1 MPETKTYDLI
11 VIGGGPG
18 GYVGAIRAAQLGKKV
33 AIIER
38 DKLGG
43 TCLNWGCIPTK
54 ALLAG
59 AEFYHK
65 LTHEADEFG
74 ISADNIKFD
83 WDKVIARSRKVAG
96 NLNAGVGFLMKKNK
110 IDHYDGHAFIAS
122 AKQGAPKTVN
132 VYDLGDVEP
141 TGDKPDNAP
150 EKFNFKA
157 DPKTVLSAPKIL
169 IATGASPR
177 PMPGSPF
184 DGDRIIDSKEAML
197 LKDRPNKLLVVG
209 SGAIGMEFAYV
220 YHAYGTEVTIV
231 EMLDR
236 IVPIEDPDVSKA
248 MLKAYKKLDIK
259 ILTKNIVK
267 SVKKTDAG
275 IEAQVVSVDD
285 ESKSQT
291 IEADKV
297 LVAIGVQGRYDGLFD
312 ASLGIELFKNHIK
325 TATNYKAPGATY
337 ETTVPGVYAIGD
349 IIGPPW
355 LAHVAS
361 EEAVVAVERMFGH
374 AAPDIN
380 YNAIPGCTYCQ
391 PQIASVGFTEQ
402 YCKDN
407 DIAYKTAQ
415 FPFQASGKA
424 QALNETQGFI
434 KLIVGEKHEE
444 VLGAHMVGEGVTEMI
459 AEMGLAITLE
469 ATAEE
474 IIATMHAHPTLSE
487 GVHESALGTQK
498 RMLNF

>member
-1 MPETKTYDLI
+1 MSETKSYDLI

-33 AIIER
+33 AIVER

-65 LTHEADEFG
+65 LNHEAAEFG

-83 WDKVIARSRKVAG
+83 WPQVIARSRKVAG
-96 NLNAGVGFLMKKNK
+96 NLNSGVGMLMKKNK
-110 IDHYDGHAFIAS
+110 IDHFDGHAFIS
-122 AKQGAPKTVN
+122 APGSVQ
-132 VYDLGDVEP
+132 VYALEDAEP
-141 TGDKPDNAP
+141 TGEKADNAP
-150 EKFNFKA
+150 EKFNFKN
-157 DPKTVLSAPKIL
+157 APKATLTASKVL

-184 DGDRIIDSKEAML
+184 DGDKIISSKEAML
-197 LKDRPNKLLVVG
+197 LDERPDKLLVVG

-220 YHAYGTEVTIV
+220 YNAYGTEVTIV
-231 EMLDR
+231 EMLDKV
-236 IVPIEDPDVSKA
+236 VPVEDQDVSKA
-248 MLKAYKKLDIK
+248 MLRAYKKLGIK

-267 SVKKTDAG
+267 SVEKTDKG
-275 IEAQVVSVDD
+275 IKAQVSAVGDD
-285 ESKSQT
+285 SKTQE

-312 ASLGIELFKNHIK
+312 PSLGIEIDRGHIK
-325 TATNYKAPGATY
+325 TATDYKLPGATY
-337 ETTVPGVYAIGD
+337 ETTVPGIYAIGD
-349 IIGPPW
+349 VIGPPW

-361 EEAVVAVERMFGH
+361 EEAVLAIERMFGH
-374 AAPDIN
+374 AAPDVN

-402 YCKDN
+402 YCKEN

-415 FPFQASGKA
+415 FPFMASGKA

-434 KLIVGEKHEE
+434 KLIVGAEHEE

-469 ATAEE
+469 ATADE
-474 IIATMHAHPTLSE
+474 IVATMHAHPTLSE
-487 GVHESALGTQK
+487 AVHESALGINN